1 MKKYISKAE
10 LISMGAC
17 KECLGRFI
25 EQTSNTDEPVLIESL
40 FNGKNTVA
48 DLIWL
53 SGRTCTIEKIR
64 KFTRDIALINIEL
77 IKQYCSEAD
86 YSLILNFL
94 KTGENAAAA
103 HAAVYAAAIA
113 AVYAAARAAV
123 YVDAVDAVYA
133 ARAAVAAVAAVA
145 ARVTVYTACDA
156 YVDGKIDFTPY
167 LQELFS

>member
-10 LISMGAC
+10 LISMNAY
-17 KECLGRFI
+17 KECLNRFI
-25 EQTSNTDEPVLIESL
+25 EQTNNTDEPVLITSL

-64 KFTRDIALINIEL
+64 KFTRDISLVNIEL
-77 IKQYCSEAD
+77 IKPYCSEVE

-103 HAAVYAAAIA
+103 HAAVYAAARAAVYADAVYAAHA

-123 YVDAVDAVYA
+123 YVTAVAV
-133 ARAAVAAVAAVA
+133 RVAAVAAVA
-145 ARVTVYTACDA
+145 ADCADCA
-156 YVDGKIDFTPY
+156 GEIDFTPY